1 MRRTR
6 RQCARARA
14 AHSPRLSDNSTRQV
28 CRVCDVLDH
37 TKTSHDDVS
46 AKFPTMLRVLTH
58 RTLPGLS
65 TDQSSSAEIV
75 ADSSGRKG
83 SLGIPH
89 PKRSIGGTELPALGE
104 RSSKAERVSM
114 LSRGQSTSDIKA
126 GLSADEVEAA
136 VRGVTA
142 MSHTELSMAVRAP
155 PHAPPS
161 PRRVRPRTILRRARC
176 RASG

>member
-1 MRRTR
+1 M
-6 RQCARARA
+6 
-14 AHSPRLSDNSTRQV
+14 
-28 CRVCDVLDH
+28 LDH
-37 TKTSHDDVS
+37 AKTSHDDVS

-65 TDQSSSAEIV
+65 TDHSSSAEIMD
-75 ADSSGRKG
+75 DSSGRKG
-83 SLGIPH
+83 SLGVPH

-155 PHAPPS
+155 PHTPPPS

-176 RASG
+176 CASG

>member
-1 MRRTR
+1 MRACT
-6 RQCARARA
+6 
-14 AHSPRLSDNSTRQV
+14 AHSPRPTDHSTRQV

-37 TKTSHDDVS
+37 SRASHDDVS

-65 TDQSSSAEIV
+65 TMDQSSSASIV
-75 ADSSGRKG
+75 DDSLGRKG
-83 SLGIPH
+83 SLPH
-89 PKRSIGGTELPALGE
+89 PKRSMGGTELPVLGE
-104 RSSKAERVSM
+104 RSSKAERFSM

-142 MSHTELSMAVRAP
+142 MSHTELTMAVRAP

-161 PRRVRPRTILRRARC
+161 SPRRVRPRMVIRRARC
-176 RASG
+176 CASG